1 MLSPNPNTRNF
12 SWDVSEVASALKISE
27 EDVRAYFT
35 DGRRISFLLERRIA
49 YEVFDGTVAASE
61 GAGYDVLD
69 QDNRKWE
76 VRSISAKGMYF
87 CPSYMVGS
95 GRKFNEQGFLEKLH
109 QIEGYVLSDISKF
122 PTIPYWIV
130 PTEIVSSWWEQRRLG
145 KTTKITRDKAMELL
159 REL

>member
-1 MLSPNPNTRNF
+1 MLPPNPNTRDF
-12 SWDVSEVASALKISE
+12 SWDVSEVASALKISKK
-27 EDVRAYFT
+27 DVLTYFT
-35 DGRRISFLLERRIA
+35 DGRRVSFLLERRIA
-49 YEVFDGTVAASE
+49 YEVFKGTVAASE

-76 VRSISAKGMYF
+76 VRSISAKGVYF

-95 GRKFNEQGFLEKLH
+95 GRRFNEQGFLEKLD
-109 QIEGYVLSDISKF
+109 QIAGYVLSDISKF

-130 PTEIVSSWWEQRRLG
+130 PTKIVSNWWREGRLG